1 MHVTTKWSPEAERYS
16 TMSGLAL
23 LFVIV
28 APVCTW
34 FAVQTDLVAVRAV
47 GVLLIPLALFIW
59 IFTTIRA
66 LHQLSIHF
74 WTIPSTYVAFFGGLF
89 AAVCLLISIFFL
101 PDTLA
106 NQAASQS
113 FTFSVVQGTNHQ
125 GDYTMLVAAAIV
137 QAGTITWCWWY
148 NWRKIKSWH
157 IGGQRNC
164 IADTVE

>member
-1 MHVTTKWSPEAERYS
+1 LDLYHDQGIAS
-16 TMSGLAL
+16 AL
-23 LFVIV
+23 DSLLDDPIDIRCVLRR
-28 APVCTW
+28 
-34 FAVQTDLVAVRAV
+34 LVRG
-47 GVLLIPLALFIW
+47 GVP
-59 IFTTIRA
+59 
-66 LHQLSIHF
+66 
-74 WTIPSTYVAFFGGLF
+74 
-89 AAVCLLISIFFL
+89 LISIFFL